1 MKSCQFLSIAAL
13 TLLFSACANKANQ
26 GQTTI
31 LAQNDELLPDAEFFM
46 FQSQTL
52 PQSVD
57 TKQDISKYSYQQL
70 RLLRSYVYAI
80 HGHWILE
87 GDVNRF
93 FSANTDW
100 YENLCYN
107 IAEGGESGIS
117 AAEEAW
123 RNEYA
128 QALWEDYDKAVA
140 MIRLTDEEKAFVAQ
154 IDQRMAE
161 LMNQKSYSNAEGAE
175 LVNPGLAVNWFQID
189 NRTEEM
195 DRQLLESNVTF
206 TATDVEQLFN
216 IYEQNEYTMMPSFI
230 TTDLMLQ
237 AYHMYFN
244 YVLATL
250 ERHSFCDKLT
260 FIFNDLLKKNA
271 EFMAQAT
278 DDAEQLNM
286 QMKTAAFASVALRLM
301 GSDVLIPEQIEDICN
316 QEIRNVMKAED
327 MPSPLFD
334 TRVNFGYSLFRPRGR
349 YTRTKQDESY
359 FRAMMWMQKGCFFRE
374 EPSQLRQAIYI
385 GYLLNNLSDKAQSE
399 LQQLNHALCF
409 LMGEPDNYSIME
421 VAEKLKE
428 LKVTSLGAALSDA
441 TVECIDDWLKEG
453 FKSRNRISPK
463 VAVGAQDQLNLM
475 PQRYTI
481 DGEILG
487 ELYDEKANSDRPY
500 PMGLDIFSLFGTEA
514 ATQLL
519 DTCYHTTQ
527 LWPGYTKAFA
537 DVQKSLKDFSDW
549 DKTFYNKWFDD
560 LMTLQKS
567 FKEQP
572 GFMQT
577 STWQLK
583 NLNTGLASWALLKH
597 DAILYAEQPMAAECG
612 GGGLPDPKQIGYV
625 EPNVPFWKK
634 LQETVK
640 LNRTMLEQNGL
651 MTDMLMSRTD
661 QLQEYIDFCLR
672 ISEAELA
679 HNAISDEDY
688 GTIMHIGSSIEYFT
702 LSVLDPDKE
711 IYEWGLV
718 EGADRKVAQVADV
731 FTRNIMGCEKSG
743 ILYEATGTPYA
754 IYVLVEI
761 DGKCYLTRGA
771 TYSYYEFVRPLD
783 QQRLTDE
790 EWQKMIEEGQAPATT
805 EWFAPLLLKT
815 PCSSSARYVYSTGC

>member
-1 MKSCQFLSIAAL
+1 MKSRQFISVAAIALLLSGC
-13 TLLFSACANKANQ
+13 TSKNNQ
-26 GQTTI
+26 GQTQ
-31 LAQNDELLPDAEFFM
+31 LPEQGNLLPDTEFFM
-46 FQSQTL
+46 FQSQSL

-57 TKQDISKYSYQQL
+57 TNQDISNLSYQQL
-70 RLLRSYVYAI
+70 RLLRNYVYAI
-80 HGHWILE
+80 HGHWIME

-93 FSANTDW
+93 FAANTDW

-107 IAEGGESGIS
+107 IVEGTNEGLSP
-117 AAEEAW
+117 EEAAW
-123 RNEYA
+123 QSEYA
-128 QALWEDYDKAVA
+128 TALWEDYGKAVS
-140 MIRLTDEEKAFVAQ
+140 MIKLTDEEKSFVAS

-161 LMNQKSYSNAEGAE
+161 LMSKKNYTNAEGTE
-175 LVNPGLAVNWFQID
+175 LLNPNLAVNWFQIE
-189 NRTEEM
+189 NRSEEM
-195 DRQLLESNVTF
+195 NRRILESNVNF
-206 TATDVEQLFN
+206 TTSNVEQLFN
-216 IYEQNEYTMMPSFI
+216 IYEQNEYSMMPNFI

-244 YVLATL
+244 YVLASL
-250 ERHSFCDKLT
+250 ERHT
-260 FIFNDLLKKNA
+260 FSEKFTTVFTDLLKKNA
-271 EFMAQAT
+271 EEMARPT
-278 DDAEQLNM
+278 DDIERINM
-286 QMKTAAFASVALRLM
+286 EMKTAAFASVALRLLN
-301 GSDVLIPEQIEDICN
+301 VNVQIPEQIEEICN
-316 QEIRNVMKAED
+316 TEIKNVLKAED
-327 MPSPLFD
+327 CPSPLFE
-334 TRVNFGYSLFRPRGR
+334 TALNFNYSLFRPRGR
-349 YTRTKQDESY
+349 YTRTEQDKQY

-374 EPSQLRQAIYI
+374 KRDQLRQAIYI
-385 GYLLNNLSDKAQSE
+385 AYLINNLPASSQTE
-399 LQQLNHALCF
+399 LNQLNQSISF
-409 LMGEPDNYSIME
+409 LMGEPDNYSIIE
-421 VAEKLKE
+421 VANKLKE
-428 LKVTSLGAALSDA
+428 LKVTSLDAALSAA
-441 TVECIDDWLKEG
+441 TTDCIDDWLKEG
-453 FKSRNRISPK
+453 FKGRNQISPK
-463 VAVGAQDQLNLM
+463 VVLGPQDQLNLM
-475 PQRYTI
+475 PQRYNV
-481 DGEILG
+481 DGDILG
-487 ELYDEKANSDRPY
+487 ELFDPNANAKRAY
-500 PMGLDIFSLFGTEA
+500 PMGLDIFSLFGSEA

-519 DTCYHTTQ
+519 DTCYHTAKI
-527 LWPGYTKAFA
+527 WPEYNKTFA
-537 DVQKSLKDFSDW
+537 EVQKNLKDFSDW
-549 DKTFYNKWFDD
+549 DKTFYNKWLDD
-560 LMTLQKS
+560 LIALQKP

-640 LNRTMLEQNGL
+640 LNRSMLEKNGL
-651 MTDMLMSRTD
+651 MTDLIRTRTD

-672 ISEAELA
+672 VSEAELA
-679 HNAISDEDY
+679 NAPISEEDY
-688 GTIMHIGSSIEYFT
+688 STIMHIGSSIEYFT

-731 FTRNIMGCEKSG
+731 FTRNILGCEKDG

-783 QQRLTDE
+783 QPRLTDE

-805 EWFAPLLLKT
+805 EWFAPLLNDT
-815 PCSSSARYVYSTGC
+815 PCSTSERYVYSTGC